1 MTKRKKKKRTSS
13 IFSIIAV
20 ILLIVGISGFVAKC
34 DDGKKEDLSN
44 YSITINEESIVF

>member
-1 MTKRKKKKRTSS
+1 MKRKKKKTSLL
-13 IFSIIAV
+13 SIIAV
-20 ILLIVGISGFVAKC
+20 ILIIVGISGFVAKC